1 MLQFPLRSHAFAGG
15 TEDVL
20 RQFLRS
26 FESSPAAMLG
36 AWEPLHLPSAQRHST
51 LVSLQSAV
59 KV

>member
-36 AWEPLHLPSAQRHST
+36 AWEPLPLPLIS
-51 LVSLQSAV
+51 
-59 KV
+59 